1 MSKHGISLTVN
12 GFAVKARVDAHQTL
26 LDFLRNDLNFTGAKE
41 CCGNGECG
49 ACTVIVEGRALRSC
63 LILAVEADG
72 ARIQTVEGL
81 GHKGD
86 LHPVQQAFIDTGAVQ
101 CGYCTPGFVMA
112 AAALLAQNPDPDEE
126 AILEAFSGH
135 ICRCSGYAPLVE
147 GVKLAAKRMKAD
159 EAAKAGKE

>member
-12 GFAVKARVDAHQTL
+12 GFPVRARVEAHRTL
-26 LDFLRNDLNFTGAKE
+26 LEFLRNEMDLTGAKE

-49 ACTVIVEGRALRSC
+49 ACTVIVDGKALRSC
-63 LILAVEADG
+63 LVLAVEVDG
-72 ARIQTVEGL
+72 ATITTIEGV
-81 GHKGD
+81 GRKGE

-112 AAALLAQNPDPDEE
+112 AKALLDANPDPSEE
-126 AILEAFSGH
+126 EILDAFSGH

-147 GVKLAAKRMKAD
+147 GVKLAARRMAGAD
-159 EAAKAGKE
+159 DDSTEG